1 MKRRT
6 FYHISLSLPY
16 IALIFSGAL
25 TYITAGFDFFASSEP
40 PGILL
45 GSVIFF
51 SFTAVV
57 WGPLYTWMV
66 VVMLFWGRGK
76 STDEIRNMYLLS
88 PVLLACAMGIPA
100 LLINAPHSGA
110 LFLWGFLY
118 MNKLDF
124 IIPLV
129 FKDYQQEQVLTAG
142 LVWAFMA
149 GICIVVGYMFVGIVL
164 MIEKA
169 IKQRDFFKEEED
181 GDIST
186 KPSASA
192 LDVADPLREGLEVKL

>member
-16 IALIFSGAL
+16 LALIFSGAL
-25 TYITAGFDFFASSEP
+25 TYLTAGFDFYVSREP

-51 SFTAVV
+51 AFSAIV

-66 VVMLFWGRGK
+66 VVLLFWGRGK
-76 STDEIRNMYLLS
+76 STDEIRKVYLLS

-100 LLINAPHSGA
+100 LLVNAPYSGA
-110 LFLWGFLY
+110 LMLLGFLY
-118 MNKLDF
+118 MNKMDF
-124 IIPLV
+124 IVPIL
-129 FKDYQQEQVLTAG
+129 FKDYQQEQVLGAG

-149 GICIVVGYMFVGIVL
+149 AICIVVGYLFVGIVL
-164 MIEKA
+164 LIEKA
-169 IKQRDFFKEEED
+169 MKRRGLFQED
-181 GDIST
+181 LST
-186 KPSASA
+186 
-192 LDVADPLREGLEVKL
+192 

>member
-1 MKRRT
+1 MKRRL

-16 IALIFSGAL
+16 IALILSSAL
-25 TYITAGFDFFASSEP
+25 TYLTAGFDFYVSSEP

-51 SFTAVV
+51 SFTAIV

-88 PVLLACAMGIPA
+88 PVLLACAMGVPA
-100 LLINAPHSGA
+100 LLVNAPYSGGM
-110 LFLWGFLY
+110 LLLGLLY
-118 MNKLDF
+118 MNRMDF
-124 IIPLV
+124 IIPIL
-129 FKDYQQEQVLTAG
+129 FKDYQQEQVLSAG

-149 GICIVVGYMFVGIVL
+149 AICIVVGYMFVGMVL
-164 MIEKA
+164 MIERAMK
-169 IKQRDFFKEEED
+169 RSDFFKEED
-181 GDIST
+181 GENRT
-186 KPSASA
+186 NASASA
-192 LDVADPLREGLEVKL
+192 LDVV

>member
-6 FYHISLSLPY
+6 FYQISLSLPY

-25 TYITAGFDFFASSEP
+25 TYFTAGFDFLASSDP

-45 GSVIFF
+45 GSVFFF
-51 SFTAVV
+51 SFSAIV

-76 STDEIRNMYLLS
+76 RTDEIRNMYLLS

-100 LLINAPHSGA
+100 LLVNTPYSGA
-110 LFLWGFLY
+110 LLLWGLLY
-118 MNKLDF
+118 MNRLDF
-124 IIPLV
+124 MIPIL
-129 FKDYQQEQVLTAG
+129 FKDYQQEQALTAG

-149 GICIVVGYMFVGIVL
+149 AICIVVGYLFVGMVL
-164 MIEKA
+164 LIEKVM
-169 IKQRDFFKEEED
+169 KRGSLFTEEED
-181 GDIST
+181 VDRNT
-186 KPSASA
+186 NTPA
-192 LDVADPLREGLEVKL
+192 LDVV

>member
-16 IALIFSGAL
+16 VALILTGAL
-25 TYITAGFDFFASSEP
+25 TYVTSGFDFYIFSEP

-45 GSVIFF
+45 GSIIFF
-51 SFTAVV
+51 SFTAIV

-66 VVMLFWGRGK
+66 VVMLFWGRDK
-76 STDEIRNMYLLS
+76 STTEIRNMYLLS

-100 LLINAPHSGA
+100 LLVNAPYSGGM
-110 LFLWGFLY
+110 LLLGFLY
-118 MNKLDF
+118 MNRMDF
-124 IIPLV
+124 IRPIL
-129 FKDYQQEQVLTAG
+129 FKDYQQEQILTAG

-149 GICIVVGYMFVGIVL
+149 AICIVVGYMFVGIVL

-169 IKQRDFFKEEED
+169 MKRRDFFKEEEEVEHRTNV
-181 GDIST
+181 ST
-186 KPSASA
+186 SA
-192 LDVADPLREGLEVKL
+192 LEVV

>member
-1 MKRRT
+1 MKRRS

-25 TYITAGFDFFASSEP
+25 TYITAGFDLFVSSEP

-45 GSVIFF
+45 GSVLFF
-51 SFTAVV
+51 SFTAIV

-100 LLINAPHSGA
+100 LLVNAPYSGGM
-110 LFLWGFLY
+110 LLLGFLY
-118 MNKLDF
+118 MNRMDF
-124 IIPLV
+124 IIPILL
-129 FKDYQQEQVLTAG
+129 KDYQQEQILTSG

-149 GICIVVGYMFVGIVL
+149 AICIVVGYMFVGIVL

-169 IKQRDFFKEEED
+169 MKRRGFFKEEED
-181 GDIST
+181 VDHRTNAST
-186 KPSASA
+186 S
-192 LDVADPLREGLEVKL
+192 VLEVV

>member
-16 IALIFSGAL
+16 IALILSSTL
-25 TYITAGFDFFASSEP
+25 TYITAGFDFYVSSEP

-51 SFTAVV
+51 SFTAIV

-66 VVMLFWGRGK
+66 VVMLFWGRDK
-76 STDEIRNMYLLS
+76 STDEIRNLYLLS

-100 LLINAPHSGA
+100 LLVNAPYAGGM
-110 LFLWGFLY
+110 LLWGFLY

-124 IIPLV
+124 IIPIL

-149 GICIVVGYMFVGIVL
+149 AICVVVGYMFVGTVL

-169 IKQRDFFKEEED
+169 MKRRDFFKEEED
-181 GDIST
+181 RDNRTNAST
-186 KPSASA
+186 SA
-192 LDVADPLREGLEVKL
+192 LEVV

>member
-16 IALIFSGAL
+16 LALILSGAL
-25 TYITAGFDFFASSEP
+25 TYFTVGFDFYGFGEP

-51 SFTAVV
+51 SFTAIV

-66 VVMLFWGRGK
+66 VAILYWGRGK

-100 LLINAPHSGA
+100 LLVNAPYSGGM
-110 LFLWGFLY
+110 LLLGLLY
-118 MNKLDF
+118 MNRMDF
-124 IIPLV
+124 ITQILL
-129 FKDYQQEQVLTAG
+129 KDYQQEQLLSAG
-142 LVWAFMA
+142 LAWAFMA
-149 GICIVVGYMFVGIVL
+149 AICIVVGYVFVGIVL
-164 MIEKA
+164 MIEKMM
-169 IKQRDFFKEEED
+169 KRRDFFKEEED
-181 GDIST
+181 GDNRT
-186 KPSASA
+186 NTPTSA
-192 LDVADPLREGLEVKL
+192 LDVV